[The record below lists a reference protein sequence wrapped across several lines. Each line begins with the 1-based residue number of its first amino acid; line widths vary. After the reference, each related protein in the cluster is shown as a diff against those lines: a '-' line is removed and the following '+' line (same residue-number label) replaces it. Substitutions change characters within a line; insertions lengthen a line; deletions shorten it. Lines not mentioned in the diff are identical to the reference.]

1 MNKYIR
7 QQILNAI
14 KIMCCIY
21 LLMLLVTLSLSVG
34 EKKASEPEATE
45 MSYMVLSLEDEVTIG
60 NQNLQ
65 IYSYEYK
72 DAYGIRVTNGVD
84 QFLEFPEYNY
94 ESVTIGNNFISIG
107 DSIIESNSD
116 GVLTVTTIE

>member
-7 QQILNAI
+7 QKILYAI

-34 EKKASEPEATE
+34 EKKASEPEVTE
-45 MSYMVLSLEDEVTIG
+45 MSYMVLSLENEVTIG

-72 DAYGIRVTNGVD
+72 DTYGIRVTNGVD
-84 QFLEFPEYNY
+84 QFLEFPEYDY

-107 DSIIESNSD
+107 DSIIEPNSD
-116 GVLTVTTIE
+116 GVLTVTTTG